1 MSQIK
6 DIEENIQEE
15 STEITHPETLSVW
28 GLAWPPIVGNLLFA
42 SVGVISIKAVGTLGA
57 EAVAAVGTGQRMV
70 WVFQALL
77 MAVMTGTTAL
87 VARAVGSKNMI
98 EAAHVTRLAIGVS
111 IALSLIT
118 TLVIVLFAEKFIGIF
133 GLDPV
138 AQELAV
144 TYLTISILF
153 IPFMAIGM
161 VIGAALRAAGD
172 VKTPMYI
179 GIFTNIIAIYL
190 LLGLVNGQYG
200 MPKLGILGAALAMG
214 ISFTIGAAI
223 QLYLWLANKLVVPLG
238 KAGAFTKERLRQL
251 ITISYPA
258 GIESFVFQF
267 GMLSFF
273 WIVAMYGTEEVAAYN
288 IGVNILMLS
297 FILGN
302 GFSVAAATLSGQFL
316 GASDPVAA
324 YKSGYQAAGMTMLAM
339 SLSGLLL
346 AFFAEPIAWF
356 FIQDEEV
363 VKYAVIFVW
372 IFALAQPFMALEFS
386 LGSTLRGAGDT
397 RSPLVITIIG
407 LLVIRVPIAFLL
419 YYLEM
424 PVQWIFATLIIDY
437 FVKGIL
443 LITRYRSKRW
453 MKVLKTSS

>member
-15 STEITHPETLSVW
+15 LTEVTHPETLSVW

-363 VKYAVIFVW
+363 VKFAVIFVW
-372 IFALAQPFMALEFS
+372 IFAMAQPFMALEFS

>member
-238 KAGAFTKERLRQL
+238 KAGSFTKERLRQL

-288 IGVNILMLS
+288 IGVNRLRLS

-363 VKYAVIFVW
+363 VKFAVIFVW
-372 IFALAQPFMALEFS
+372 IFAMAQPFMALEFS

>member
-77 MAVMTGTTAL
+77 MAIMTGTTAL

-363 VKYAVIFVW
+363 VKFAVIFVW
-372 IFALAQPFMALEFS
+372 IFAMAQPFMALEFS

>member
-214 ISFTIGAAI
+214 ISFTIGATI
-223 QLYLWLANKLVVPLG
+223 QLYLWLANKLVVPIG
-238 KAGAFTKERLRQL
+238 KAGSFTKERLRQL

-363 VKYAVIFVW
+363 VKFAVIFVW
-372 IFALAQPFMALEFS
+372 IFAMAQPFMALEFS

>member
-28 GLAWPPIVGNLLFA
+28 GLAWPPILGNLLFA

-179 GIFTNIIAIYL
+179 GVFTNIIAIYL

-363 VKYAVIFVW
+363 VKFAVIFVW
-372 IFALAQPFMALEFS
+372 IFAMAQPFMALEFS

>member
-70 WVFQALL
+70 WGFQALL
-77 MAVMTGTTAL
+77 MAVMTGSTAL

-324 YKSGYQAAGMTMLAM
+324 YKSGYLAAGKTMLAM

-363 VKYAVIFVW
+363 VKSAVIFVW
-372 IFALAQPFMALEFS
+372 IFAMAQPFMALEFS

>member
-1 MSQIK
+1 MSQIT
-6 DIEENIQEE
+6 DLEDNIKEE
-15 STEITHPETLSVW
+15 STEISHPETLSVW
-28 GLAWPPIVGNLLFA
+28 GLAWPPIVGNLLWS
-42 SVGVISIKAVGTLGA
+42 SVGIISIKAVGTLGA

-87 VARAVGSKNMI
+87 VARAVGSKNII
-98 EAAHVTRLAIGVS
+98 EAAHVTRLAIGVCLG
-111 IALSLIT
+111 LSVLT
-118 TLVIVLFAEKFIGIF
+118 TLVIVLFAETFISIF

-144 TYLTISILF
+144 SYLTISILF
-153 IPFMAIGM
+153 IPFMTFGM

-172 VKTPMYI
+172 VKSPMYI
-179 GIFTNIIAIYL
+179 GVLTNIIAIYL

-200 MPKLGILGAALAMG
+200 MPKLGIIGAALAMG
-214 ISFTIGAAI
+214 ISFTIGTII
-223 QLYLWLANKLVVPLG
+223 QLYLWVTNKLVVPLG
-238 KAGAFTKERLRQL
+238 EKGSFTKERLNQL
-251 ITISYPA
+251 VTISYPA
-258 GIESFVFQF
+258 GIESIAFQF

-273 WIVAMYGTEEVAAYN
+273 WVVAMYGTEEVAAYN

-297 FILGN
+297 FVLGN

-316 GASDPVAA
+316 GASDPDAA
-324 YKSGYQAAGMTMLAM
+324 YKSGYQSAGMTMLAM

-363 VKYAVIFVW
+363 VRYAVIFVW
-372 IFALAQPFMALEFS
+372 IFAMSQPFMALEFS

-407 LLVIRVPIAFLL
+407 LLLIRIPLAFLL
-419 YYLEM
+419 FYLNM
-424 PVQWIFATLIIDY
+424 PVEWIFATLIIDY

-443 LITRYRSKRW
+443 LIARYRSRRW
-453 MKVLKTSS
+453 MKVLKISS

>member
-118 TLVIVLFAEKFIGIF
+118 TLVIVLFAEKFIRIF

-238 KAGAFTKERLRQL
+238 KAGSFTKERLRQL

-363 VKYAVIFVW
+363 VKFAVIFVW
-372 IFALAQPFMALEFS
+372 IFAMAQPFMALEFS

>member
-6 DIEENIQEE
+6 DIEENTQEE
-15 STEITHPETLSVW
+15 SIEITHPETLSVW

-118 TLVIVLFAEKFIGIF
+118 TLLIVLFAEKFIGIF
-133 GLDPV
+133 GLAPV

-179 GIFTNIIAIYL
+179 GVFTNIIAIYL

-214 ISFTIGAAI
+214 ISFAIGAAI

-238 KAGAFTKERLRQL
+238 KAGSFTKERLRQL

-316 GASDPVAA
+316 GASNPVAA

-363 VKYAVIFVW
+363 VKFAVIFVW
-372 IFALAQPFMALEFS
+372 IFAMAQPFMALEFS

-453 MKVLKTSS
+453 MKVLKTSP

>member
-214 ISFTIGAAI
+214 ISFTIGATI

-238 KAGAFTKERLRQL
+238 KAGSFTKERLRQL

-363 VKYAVIFVW
+363 VKFAVIFVW
-372 IFALAQPFMALEFS
+372 IFAMAQPFMALEFS

>member
-238 KAGAFTKERLRQL
+238 KAGSFTKERLRQL

-363 VKYAVIFVW
+363 VKFAVIFVW
-372 IFALAQPFMALEFS
+372 IFAMAQPFMALEFS

-407 LLVIRVPIAFLL
+407 LLIIRVPIAFLL

-453 MKVLKTSS
+453 MKVLKTSP

>member
-1 MSQIK
+1 
-6 DIEENIQEE
+6 
-15 STEITHPETLSVW
+15 
-28 GLAWPPIVGNLLFA
+28 
-42 SVGVISIKAVGTLGA
+42 
-57 EAVAAVGTGQRMV
+57 
-70 WVFQALL
+70 
-77 MAVMTGTTAL
+77 
-87 VARAVGSKNMI
+87 
-98 EAAHVTRLAIGVS
+98 
-111 IALSLIT
+111 
-118 TLVIVLFAEKFIGIF
+118 
-133 GLDPV
+133 
-138 AQELAV
+138 
-144 TYLTISILF
+144 
-153 IPFMAIGM
+153 
-161 VIGAALRAAGD
+161 
-172 VKTPMYI
+172 
-179 GIFTNIIAIYL
+179 
-190 LLGLVNGQYG
+190 
-200 MPKLGILGAALAMG
+200 
-214 ISFTIGAAI
+214 
-223 QLYLWLANKLVVPLG
+223 
-238 KAGAFTKERLRQL
+238 
-251 ITISYPA
+251 
-258 GIESFVFQF
+258 
-267 GMLSFF
+267 
-273 WIVAMYGTEEVAAYN
+273 MYGTEEVAAYN

-363 VKYAVIFVW
+363 VKFAVIFVW
-372 IFALAQPFMALEFS
+372 IFAMAQPFMALEFS

>member
-214 ISFTIGAAI
+214 ISFTIGATI

-238 KAGAFTKERLRQL
+238 KAGSFTKERLRQL

-356 FIQDEEV
+356 FIKDEEV
-363 VKYAVIFVW
+363 VKFAVIFVW
-372 IFALAQPFMALEFS
+372 IFAMAQPFMALEFS

>member
-238 KAGAFTKERLRQL
+238 KAGSFTKERLRQL

-356 FIQDEEV
+356 FIKDEEV
-363 VKYAVIFVW
+363 VKFAVIFVW
-372 IFALAQPFMALEFS
+372 IFAMAQPFMALEFS

>member
-1 MSQIK
+1 MSQIR
-6 DIEENIQEE
+6 DIEENTQEE
-15 STEITHPETLSVW
+15 SIEITHPETLSVW

-133 GLDPV
+133 GLAPV

-214 ISFTIGAAI
+214 ISFAIGAAI

-238 KAGAFTKERLRQL
+238 KAGSFTKERLRQL

-363 VKYAVIFVW
+363 VKFAVIFVW
-372 IFALAQPFMALEFS
+372 IFAMAQPFMALEFS

>member
-363 VKYAVIFVW
+363 VKFAVVFVW
-372 IFALAQPFMALEFS
+372 IFAMAQPFMALEFS

-453 MKVLKTSS
+453 MKVLKISS

>member
-6 DIEENIQEE
+6 DIEENTQEE
-15 STEITHPETLSVW
+15 SIEITHPETLSVW

-133 GLDPV
+133 GLAPV

-179 GIFTNIIAIYL
+179 GVFTNIIAIYL

-214 ISFTIGAAI
+214 ISFAIGAAI

-238 KAGAFTKERLRQL
+238 KAGSFTKERLRQL

-363 VKYAVIFVW
+363 VKFAVIFVW
-372 IFALAQPFMALEFS
+372 IFAMAQPFMALEFS

>member
-28 GLAWPPIVGNLLFA
+28 GLAWPPILGNLLFA

-363 VKYAVIFVW
+363 VKFAVIFVW
-372 IFALAQPFMALEFS
+372 IFAMAQPFMALEFS

-407 LLVIRVPIAFLL
+407 LLIIRVPIAFLL

>member
-6 DIEENIQEE
+6 DIEENTQEE
-15 STEITHPETLSVW
+15 SIEITHPETLSVW

-118 TLVIVLFAEKFIGIF
+118 TLVIVLFAERFIGIF
-133 GLDPV
+133 GLAPV

-179 GIFTNIIAIYL
+179 GVFTNIIAIYL

-214 ISFTIGAAI
+214 ISFAIGAAI

-238 KAGAFTKERLRQL
+238 KAGSFTKERLRQL

-316 GASDPVAA
+316 GASNPVAA

-363 VKYAVIFVW
+363 VKFAVIFVW
-372 IFALAQPFMALEFS
+372 IFAMAQPFMALEFS

>member
-118 TLVIVLFAEKFIGIF
+118 TLLIVLFAEKFIGIF

-200 MPKLGILGAALAMG
+200 MPRLGILGAALAMG
-214 ISFTIGAAI
+214 ISFTIGATI

-238 KAGAFTKERLRQL
+238 KAGSFTKERLRQL

-316 GASDPVAA
+316 GASNPVAA

-363 VKYAVIFVW
+363 VKFAVIFVW
-372 IFALAQPFMALEFS
+372 IFAMAQPFMALEFS

>member
-179 GIFTNIIAIYL
+179 GVFTNIIAIYL

-214 ISFTIGAAI
+214 ISFTIGATI

-238 KAGAFTKERLRQL
+238 KAGSFTKERLRQL

-363 VKYAVIFVW
+363 VKFAVIFVW
-372 IFALAQPFMALEFS
+372 IFAMAQPFMALEFS

-407 LLVIRVPIAFLL
+407 LLIIRVPIAFLL

-453 MKVLKTSS
+453 MKVLKTSP

>member
-6 DIEENIQEE
+6 DIKENIQEE

-214 ISFTIGAAI
+214 IAFTIGAAI
-223 QLYLWLANKLVVPLG
+223 QLYLWLANKLVVPIG
-238 KAGAFTKERLRQL
+238 KAGSFTKERLRQL

-363 VKYAVIFVW
+363 VKFAVIFVW
-372 IFALAQPFMALEFS
+372 IFAMAQPFMALEFS

-407 LLVIRVPIAFLL
+407 LLIIRVPIAFLL

-453 MKVLKTSS
+453 MKVLKTSP

>member
-15 STEITHPETLSVW
+15 SIEITHPETLSVW

-118 TLVIVLFAEKFIGIF
+118 TLLIVLFAEKFIGIF

-214 ISFTIGAAI
+214 ISFTIGATI
-223 QLYLWLANKLVVPLG
+223 QLYLWLANKLVVPIG
-238 KAGAFTKERLRQL
+238 KAGSFTKERLRQL

-363 VKYAVIFVW
+363 VKFAVIFVW
-372 IFALAQPFMALEFS
+372 IFAMAQPFMALEFS

>member
-6 DIEENIQEE
+6 DIEENTQEE
-15 STEITHPETLSVW
+15 SIEITHPETLSVW

-118 TLVIVLFAEKFIGIF
+118 TLVIVLFAEQFIGIF

-214 ISFTIGAAI
+214 ISFAIGAAI

-238 KAGAFTKERLRQL
+238 KAGSFTKERLRQL

-363 VKYAVIFVW
+363 VKFAVIFVW
-372 IFALAQPFMALEFS
+372 IFAMAQPFMALEFS

>member
-6 DIEENIQEE
+6 DIEENTQEE
-15 STEITHPETLSVW
+15 SIEITHPETLSVW

-111 IALSLIT
+111 IVLSLIT

-133 GLDPV
+133 GLDSV

-214 ISFTIGAAI
+214 IAFTISAAI

-238 KAGAFTKERLRQL
+238 KAGSFTKERLRQL

-363 VKYAVIFVW
+363 VKFAVIFVW
-372 IFALAQPFMALEFS
+372 IFAMAQPFMALEFS

>member
-15 STEITHPETLSVW
+15 SIEITHPETLSVW

-223 QLYLWLANKLVVPLG
+223 QLYLWLANKLVVPIG
-238 KAGAFTKERLRQL
+238 KAGSFTKERLRQL

-363 VKYAVIFVW
+363 VKFAVIFVW
-372 IFALAQPFMALEFS
+372 IFAMAQPFMALEFS

>member
-28 GLAWPPIVGNLLFA
+28 GLAWPPILGNLLFA

-238 KAGAFTKERLRQL
+238 KAGSFTKERLRQL

-363 VKYAVIFVW
+363 VKFAVIFVW
-372 IFALAQPFMALEFS
+372 IFAMAQPFMALEFS

>member
-6 DIEENIQEE
+6 DIEENTQEE
-15 STEITHPETLSVW
+15 SIEITHPETLSVW

-118 TLVIVLFAEKFIGIF
+118 TLVIVLFAERFIGIF
-133 GLDPV
+133 GLAPV

-214 ISFTIGAAI
+214 ISFTIGATI

-238 KAGAFTKERLRQL
+238 KAGSFTKERLRQL

-363 VKYAVIFVW
+363 VKFAVIFVW
-372 IFALAQPFMALEFS
+372 IFAMAQPFMALEFS

>member
-223 QLYLWLANKLVVPLG
+223 QLYLWLTNKLVVPLG
-238 KAGAFTKERLRQL
+238 KAGSFTKERLRQL

-363 VKYAVIFVW
+363 VKFAVIFVW
-372 IFALAQPFMALEFS
+372 IFAMAQPFMALEFS

>member
-238 KAGAFTKERLRQL
+238 KAGSFTKERLRQL

-356 FIQDEEV
+356 FIEDEEV
-363 VKYAVIFVW
+363 VKFAVIFVW
-372 IFALAQPFMALEFS
+372 IFAMAQPFMALEFS

>member
-223 QLYLWLANKLVVPLG
+223 QLYLWLANKLVVPIG
-238 KAGAFTKERLRQL
+238 KAGSFTKERLRQL

-356 FIQDEEV
+356 FIKDEEV
-363 VKYAVIFVW
+363 VKFAVIFVW
-372 IFALAQPFMALEFS
+372 IFAMAQPFMALEFS

-407 LLVIRVPIAFLL
+407 LLIIRVPIAFLL

-453 MKVLKTSS
+453 MKVLKTSP

>member
-1 MSQIK
+1 MLQIK
-6 DIEENIQEE
+6 DIEENTQEE
-15 STEITHPETLSVW
+15 SIEITHPETLSVW

-223 QLYLWLANKLVVPLG
+223 QLYLWLANKLVVPIG
-238 KAGAFTKERLRQL
+238 KAGSFTKERLRQL

-363 VKYAVIFVW
+363 VKFAVIFVW
-372 IFALAQPFMALEFS
+372 IFAMAQPFMALEFS

>member
-6 DIEENIQEE
+6 DIEENTQEE
-15 STEITHPETLSVW
+15 SIEITHPETLSVW

-118 TLVIVLFAEKFIGIF
+118 TLLIVLFAEKFIGIF

-214 ISFTIGAAI
+214 ISFTIGATI

-238 KAGAFTKERLRQL
+238 KAGSFTKERLRQL

-346 AFFAEPIAWF
+346 AFLPN
-356 FIQDEEV
+356 
-363 VKYAVIFVW
+363 
-372 IFALAQPFMALEFS
+372 LS
-386 LGSTLRGAGDT
+386 LG
-397 RSPLVITIIG
+397 
-407 LLVIRVPIAFLL
+407 FL
-419 YYLEM
+419 
-424 PVQWIFATLIIDY
+424 F
-437 FVKGIL
+437 
-443 LITRYRSKRW
+443 R
-453 MKVLKTSS
+453 MKK

>member
-214 ISFTIGAAI
+214 IAFTIGAAI
-223 QLYLWLANKLVVPLG
+223 QLYLWLANKLVVPIG
-238 KAGAFTKERLRQL
+238 KAGSFTKERLRQL

-363 VKYAVIFVW
+363 VKFAVIFVW
-372 IFALAQPFMALEFS
+372 IFAMAQPFMALEFS

>member
-363 VKYAVIFVW
+363 VKFAVIFVW
-372 IFALAQPFMALEFS
+372 IFAMAQPFMALEFS

-407 LLVIRVPIAFLL
+407 LLVVRVPIAFLL

>member
-6 DIEENIQEE
+6 DIEENTQEE
-15 STEITHPETLSVW
+15 SIEITHPETLSVW

-87 VARAVGSKNMI
+87 VARAVGSKNII

-111 IALSLIT
+111 IVLSLIT

-133 GLDPV
+133 GLDSV

-179 GIFTNIIAIYL
+179 GVFTNIIAIYL

-214 ISFTIGAAI
+214 ISFAIGAAI

-238 KAGAFTKERLRQL
+238 KAGSFTKERLRQL

-316 GASDPVAA
+316 GASNPVAA

-363 VKYAVIFVW
+363 VKFAVIFVW
-372 IFALAQPFMALEFS
+372 IFAMAQPFMALEFS

>member
-28 GLAWPPIVGNLLFA
+28 GLAWPPILGNLLFA

-77 MAVMTGTTAL
+77 MAIMTGTTAL

-238 KAGAFTKERLRQL
+238 KAGAFTKERLRNL

-363 VKYAVIFVW
+363 VKFAVIFVW
-372 IFALAQPFMALEFS
+372 IFAMAQPFMALEFS

>member
-28 GLAWPPIVGNLLFA
+28 GLAWPPILGNLLFA

-363 VKYAVIFVW
+363 VKFAVIFVW
-372 IFALAQPFMALEFS
+372 IFAMAQPFMALEFS

-424 PVQWIFATLIIDY
+424 SVQWIFATLIIDY

>member
-28 GLAWPPIVGNLLFA
+28 GLAWPPILGNLLFA

-118 TLVIVLFAEKFIGIF
+118 TLVIVLFAEKFIGIL

-238 KAGAFTKERLRQL
+238 KAGSFTKERLRQL

-363 VKYAVIFVW
+363 VKFAVIFVW
-372 IFALAQPFMALEFS
+372 IFAMAQPFMALEFS